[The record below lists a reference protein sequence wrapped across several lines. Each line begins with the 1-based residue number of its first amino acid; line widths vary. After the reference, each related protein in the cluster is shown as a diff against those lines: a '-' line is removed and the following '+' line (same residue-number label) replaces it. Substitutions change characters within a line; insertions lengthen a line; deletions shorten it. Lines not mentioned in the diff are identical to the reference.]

1 MRSEIELDMRW
12 ERNCAVPE
20 ISRTFKVLPDSDPV
34 ACEVTTQTA
43 SEKFQLN
50 NVKLYVL
57 VVTLSIIDKI
67 KFLKNVKQGFK

>member
-1 MRSEIELDMRW
+1 MNCEIELDMRW